1 MNAADNGVSSLC
13 AICGD
18 RATGKHYGASSCD
31 GCKGFF
37 RRSIRKNHVYTCR
50 YFKSSSSGTKSMN
63 LSKNYVQTFSDFSQL
78 CQGIFSFFLRKSNQL
93 FWWACGSWYILMI
106 GKNVFY
112 SRLLVITHSRYY
124 IPDVCWYCWYHYTTQ
139 ELFHSFIYDYKGHR
153 LKKKKKRGGGNSHIF
168 TGNIKGVFLNYFLKI
183 LFNFFSYEGSF
194 WIESLRFMS
203 LILRPV
209 QAHLHIFPLWVTHCS
224 FEWPFSPHQ
233 SEWPSANFRMSGCPG
248 YHTAGLCTM
257 FDKLLCACT
266 SI

>member
-1 MNAADNGVSSLC
+1 MSMWFVIYSYDWKKCILFKTTC
-13 AICGD
+13 
-18 RATGKHYGASSCD
+18 Y
-31 GCKGFF
+31 
-37 RRSIRKNHVYTCR
+37 YT
-50 YFKSSSSGTKSMN
+50 F
-63 LSKNYVQTFSDFSQL
+63 Q
-78 CQGIFSFFLRKSNQL
+78 
-93 FWWACGSWYILMI
+93 IL
-106 GKNVFY
+106 
-112 SRLLVITHSRYY
+112 HSRCLL
-124 IPDVCWYCWYHYTTQ
+124 ILLISLHHSRAVS
-139 ELFHSFIYDYKGHR
+139 LFYLWLQRSSPE
-153 LKKKKKRGGGNSHIF
+153 KKKKKGGGNSHIF

-248 YHTAGLCTM
+248 YHTAGLCTV